1 MSSAAMNPRQITGR
15 KANLG
20 FSMLEVLVAILIL
33 SLGLLGM
40 ASLQARALKGNH
52 SAMQNSQAVVMSYAL
67 FDLIRADRT
76 NASSYAL
83 ALCNTPSKATLKQ
96 WLQALQDNF
105 GGNKTT
111 TCAKLTCQQSGE
123 SAVCELTIQ
132 WDDSAAGGSDTKT
145 VVTRT
150 RI

>member
-1 MSSAAMNPRQITGR
+1 MSSAVMNPRQMTGR

-20 FSMLEVLVAILIL
+20 FSMLEVLVAIVIL

-67 FDLIRADRT
+67 FDLIRADRA
-76 NASSYAL
+76 NASGYAL
-83 ALCNTPSKATLKQ
+83 NGCDTPSKATLKE
-96 WLQALQDNF
+96 WFLALQANF
-105 GGNKTT
+105 GGDQTK

-132 WDDSAAGGSDTKT
+132 WDDSAAGGSEKQT